1 MLVVR
6 PIQNSDIEPLYQL
19 IGQAEKGLTTLKIS
33 RERLQQRI
41 ENSIRAFN
49 NPSAKPAGQ
58 PYVFVMEDLATKKI
72 AGTSAI
78 YAKVGGY
85 EPNYTYQIE
94 TKTKTST
101 ELGIKSNFRVLHLK
115 KEHDGPT
122 EIGSLFLAREY
133 WGQGLGR
140 LLSLSRFF
148 FMADFPQRFES
159 EVIAEMRGVVDEK
172 GQSALWTAL
181 GARFFQIDY
190 PKADTMT
197 SENKKFIADLMP
209 EYPIYVALLPPE
221 AQTVIGQV
229 HTNTLPALEMLEHE
243 GFEFRGFVDIF
254 DGGPAVHCQTKNI
267 RSIRASRKGTVHKL
281 VDSVQEGPRLLI
293 SNSNI
298 QFRCCVGHAQWNDH
312 GQATIETAL
321 ADALNLKVGDDL
333 RTAHLKPVVTNIPKN

>member
-6 PIQNSDIEPLYQL
+6 PIKNSDIVPLYQL

-33 RERLQQRI
+33 RDRLQQRI
-41 ENSIRAFN
+41 ENSIRAFS

-94 TKTKTST
+94 TKTKTSK
-101 ELGIKSNFRVLHLK
+101 ELGISSNFRVLHLK

-140 LLSLSRFF
+140 LLSLARFV
-148 FMADFPQRFES
+148 FMADFSQRFES
-159 EVIAEMRGVVDEK
+159 EVIAEMRGVVDDK

-209 EYPIYVALLPPE
+209 EYPIYLTLLPPE
-221 AQTVIGQV
+221 ARAVVGQV
-229 HTNTLPALEMLEHE
+229 HRNTLPALELLEQE
-243 GFEFRGFVDIF
+243 GFEFRGVVDIF
-254 DGGPAVHCQTKNI
+254 DGGPAVHCSTKNI
-267 RSIRASRKGTVHKL
+267 RSIRASRSGTVHKL
-281 VDSVQEGPRLLI
+281 VDSVQEGQRLLI

-298 QFRCCVGHAQWNDH
+298 QFRCCVGYAQWNDQ
-312 GQATIETAL
+312 GQATIDSRVAT
-321 ADALNLKVGDDL
+321 ALNLSVGDSL
-333 RTAHLKPVVTNIPKN
+333 RTVPLKPVANNNPKN